1 MGQTG
6 LPEGFPLRESI
17 PRREQRSKAGI
28 HGLLPKRRMMR
39 FDELYGMTAQT
50 KSPFR
55 WKYAG
60 ILVGLKLVIVAVV
73 LGLSRVGFHPDWFP
87 HWG

>member
-1 MGQTG
+1 
-6 LPEGFPLRESI
+6 
-17 PRREQRSKAGI
+17 
-28 HGLLPKRRMMR
+28 MMR
-39 FDELYGMTAQT
+39 FDELCRMAAQT

-60 ILVGLKLVIVAVV
+60 ILVGLKLAIVAVV
-73 LGLSRVGFHPDWFP
+73 LGLSRVGFLPNWFP

>member
-1 MGQTG
+1 
-6 LPEGFPLRESI
+6 
-17 PRREQRSKAGI
+17 
-28 HGLLPKRRMMR
+28 MMR
-39 FDELYGMTAQT
+39 FDELCRMAAQT

-60 ILVGLKLVIVAVV
+60 ILVGLKLAIVAVV